1 MDGTGLDSSQN
12 TSTSFIRVVSLSI
25 ALYESGPSLA
35 YHPSTRAHRV
45 FPSYILTLPAEW
57 RFYRSQRSW
66 RLSLGCLLFIAIRFA
81 LLALSRAH
89 TSLIGAHPPAHR
101 YSSIAVITLSNVGYF
116 GNFFTPAS
124 CARYFIIPPVFKVVQ
139 TMVSQLILGI
149 SLHVPGLH
157 SCKQADPIL
166 NASRVPVLMPAQ
178 AQWFLNLWN
187 RVSVQGRRNNCTAGN
202 KPPVLTVWLYY
213 LLSIVYDI
221 LTLGISSMYLISF
234 SPNSGK
240 MQHLRRIMLTDG
252 LVYFVALTGVNIFN
266 LILYRRPNEAIQ
278 SSGVSLG
285 YALTWIMSQRILI
298 HLRDAAAAHN
308 RTVTTQL
315 VVSRALPSAHSIQHA
330 MRTQQLSSKERQ
342 RRAHH
347 ALSTGFDLD
356 MNDYGAMAERSVYT
370 VSGSGQRS
378 CGCSCDCGW
387 ASAEERGRGSHRKG
401 RSRSLSASRSGTGS
415 GSGTSGVGPVASATL
430 GSGSHRG
437 SRRTRG
443 DEEAGLP
450 RDFHEHEEGI
460 DEGDERDEKGECPDV
475 RVQIEETVTVEVE
488 YDPGVYARESYRTPR
503 VLWEVRGGGGGDGA
517 RGETRSWRSAG
528 SAAAR
533 AGDAGPP

>member
-12 TSTSFIRVVSLSI
+12 ASTSFIRVVSLSI
-25 ALYESGPSLA
+25 ALYESGPSS
-35 YHPSTRAHRV
+35 PITRPPALTSCS
-45 FPSYILTLPAEW
+45 PSYILTLPAEW

-81 LLALSRAH
+81 GLLPRSRAH
-89 TSLIGAHPPAHR
+89 SSLIGAPPPAHR

-124 CARYFIIPPVFKVVQ
+124 CARYFIIPPIFKVVQ

-149 SLHVPGLH
+149 RTVN
-157 SCKQADPIL
+157 I
-166 NASRVPVLMPAQ
+166 SRRSKYVTWIIACTFLVCTA

-187 RVSVQGRRNNCTAGN
+187 RVSVQGRHNNCTAGN

-252 LVYFVALTGVNIFN
+252 LVYFVALT
-266 LILYRRPNEAIQ
+266 
-278 SSGVSLG
+278 
-285 YALTWIMSQRILI
+285 
-298 HLRDAAAAHN
+298 DAAAAHN

-330 MRTQQLSSKERQ
+330 MRAQQLSSSKESK
-342 RRAHH
+342 RRAHAHAH

-356 MNDYGAMAERSVYT
+356 TADYGRSVYT
-370 VSGSGQRS
+370 VSVGSGGAPRS

-387 ASAEERGRGSHRKG
+387 ASGEDRERSRGRGSRRKGQGQG
-401 RSRSLSASRSGTGS
+401 RSRSLSASGTGS

-437 SRRTRG
+437 SRRARGGG

-450 RDFHEHEEGI
+450 RGEHEDGI
-460 DEGDERDEKGECPDV
+460 DEGDEKGEVSDV

-488 YDPGVYARESYRTPR
+488 YDPEVYARESYRTPR
-503 VLWEVRGGGGGDGA
+503 VLWEVRGGGEGGG

-528 SAAAR
+528 SAR
-533 AGDAGPP
+533 AGDAGLP